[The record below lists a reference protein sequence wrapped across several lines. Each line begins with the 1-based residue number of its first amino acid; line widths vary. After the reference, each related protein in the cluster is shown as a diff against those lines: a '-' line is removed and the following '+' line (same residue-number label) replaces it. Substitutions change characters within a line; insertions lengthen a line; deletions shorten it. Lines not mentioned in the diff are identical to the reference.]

1 MTSAGLR
8 ASFLGASTAVH
19 LAAFVTFGHAPVS
32 PSSDA
37 RRVEDIVVDEL
48 VSPVDEP
55 GAGPAPLATSRA
67 ALAALPT
74 HKHAYPVAPDH
85 DAHPHDASL
94 LHVPFAPPLASPH
107 EELAAQGPEPMVTA
121 PAPARFILV
130 VGTGEARRR
139 PGDRRDDRGRGVR
152 GSGREAGWLRLR
164 RSRARRRSRGAFRT
178 GASRW
183 SRRRGPHAP
192 RLLVS
197 IAVSG
202 QQGDSAHLAAPC
214 R

>member
-1 MTSAGLR
+1 MKYASRVLRAIPMTSARLR
-8 ASFLGASTAVH
+8 ASFRAASPAVH

-94 LHVPFAPPLASPH
+94 VHVPFATPLASPH
-107 EELAAQGPEPMVTA
+107 EELAARGPEPMVTA
-121 PAPARFILV
+121 PAPARFMRV
-130 VGTGEARRR
+130 AGTGEARPPSREGGGSGSA
-139 PGDRRDDRGRGVR
+139 PGDDEAPLPEAD
-152 GSGREAGWLRLR
+152 GSSPARAICA
-164 RSRARRRSRGAFRT
+164 RSPSD
-178 GASRW
+178 
-183 SRRRGPHAP
+183 PPLAP
-192 RLLVS
+192 
-197 IAVSG
+197 G
-202 QQGDSAHLAAPC
+202 
-214 R
+214 